1 MKVENDLR
9 TMSSFLQVQ
18 LKDIKTLVESN
29 KIDQAKEN
37 LKFVQGGLNNFAN
50 ELEKVEGGFYGI
62 IGFLFRRPYKVPD
75 DLKNIRENLFIE
87 AKTLQKELDKQ
98 SEKENNNK
106 NRLSARAIKA
116 LKSGQLA
123 ILPTETVYGLFADA
137 MNEEAVQKLYS
148 VKGRP
153 TEKAL
158 NMNISSFEDIL
169 KYSINQPV
177 YLQKIVEAFLPGPLT
192 IILEASKDVPEWIH
206 IGKSTVGFR
215 MPDIAVTQKIIKEVG
230 VLVGPSANLSGSKS
244 PSFFADLSP
253 EILENAAVA
262 VQDDSIYGLD
272 TTIIDLTQEK
282 PKLLRQGAVTKEELL
297 KKVPALGQIE

>member
-18 LKDIKTLVESN
+18 LKDIKTLIESN

-75 DLKNIRENLFIE
+75 DLKNIRENIFIE

-177 YLQKIVEAFLPGPLT
+177 YLQKIVDAFLPGPLT

-206 IGKSTVGFR
+206 TGKSTVGFR
-215 MPDIAVTQKIIKEVG
+215 MPNIVVTQKIIKEVG

-282 PKLLRQGAVTKEELL
+282 PKVLRQGAVTKEELL
-297 KKVPALGQIE
+297 KKVPELGQIE

>member
-148 VKGRP
+148 VQGRP

-192 IILEASKDVPEWIH
+192 IILEASKDAPEWIH

-215 MPDIAVTQKIIKEVG
+215 MPNIAVTQKIIKEVG

-297 KKVPALGQIE
+297 KKVPELGQIE

>member
-18 LKDIKTLVESN
+18 LKYIKTLVESN

-192 IILEASKDVPEWIH
+192 IILEASKDVSEWIH

-215 MPDIAVTQKIIKEVG
+215 MPNIAVTQKIIKEVG

-297 KKVPALGQIE
+297 KKVPELGQIE

>member
-158 NMNISSFEDIL
+158 NMNISSFE
-169 KYSINQPV
+169 
-177 YLQKIVEAFLPGPLT
+177 IVEAFLPGPLT

-215 MPDIAVTQKIIKEVG
+215 MPNIAVTQKIIKEVG

-282 PKLLRQGAVTKEELL
+282 PKLLRQGAITKEELL
-297 KKVPALGQIE
+297 KKVPELGQIE

>member
-18 LKDIKTLVESN
+18 LKDVKTLVESN
-29 KIDQAKEN
+29 KIGQAKETLN
-37 LKFVQGGLNNFAN
+37 FVQGGLNNFAN

-75 DLKNIRENLFIE
+75 DLKDIRENLFIE
-87 AKTLQKELDKQ
+87 ANKLQKDLDKQ
-98 SEKENNNK
+98 SEKENNSK
-106 NRLSARAIKA
+106 NRMTARAVKA
-116 LKSGQLA
+116 LKNGQLVV
-123 ILPTETVYGLFADA
+123 LPTETVYGLFADA
-137 MNEEAVQKLYS
+137 MNEQAVQKLYS

-158 NMNISSFEDIL
+158 NMNVSSFEDIL
-169 KYSINQPV
+169 KYSINTPD
-177 YLQKIVEAFLPGPLT
+177 YLRKIVDAFLPGPLT
-192 IILEASKDVPEWIH
+192 IILEASSEVPEWIH

-215 MPDIAVTQKIIKEVG
+215 MPNIAVTQKVIKEVG
-230 VLVGPSANLSGSKS
+230 VLVGPSANLTGSKS
-244 PSFFADLSP
+244 PSFFADLSQ

-262 VQDDSIYGLD
+262 VQDDNIYGLD

-282 PKLLRQGAVTKEELL
+282 PKLLRQGAVTKAELL
-297 KKVPALGQIE
+297 KKVPELGQIE

>member
-158 NMNISSFEDIL
+158 NMNITSFEDIL

-192 IILEASKDVPEWIH
+192 IILEASKDVSEWIH

-215 MPDIAVTQKIIKEVG
+215 MPNIAVTQKIIKEVG

-297 KKVPALGQIE
+297 KKVPELGQIE